1 MEKGEKN
8 TIVSSYNRNFTGRN
22 DGNPSTHAFVASP
35 EVCSEAPPPPSI
47 PSCPLLHPLPPPT
60 SSTSSLPTLPPPP
73 TLLSTPPHP
82 PSLPLTLQV
91 VTALALAGSL
101 DFNPLTDELVGASG
115 ERFKLKPPYGDE
127 LPSRVR

>member
-1 MEKGEKN
+1 MA
-8 TIVSSYNRNFTGRN
+8 TPAHTPLWPPQRCALRHHLPLYTLL
-22 DGNPSTHAFVASP
+22 PT
-35 EVCSEAPPPPSI
+35 PPPPPPAS
-47 PSCPLLHPLPPPT
+47 PPT
-60 SSTSSLPTLPPPP
+60 STSSLPTLPPPP

-82 PSLPLTLQV
+82 HSLPLTLQV

-127 LPSRVR
+127 LPSRVRQDLVGGALLLSW

>member
-1 MEKGEKN
+1 MA
-8 TIVSSYNRNFTGRN
+8 TPAHTPLWPPQRCALRHHLPPPLYPPAHSST
-22 DGNPSTHAFVASP
+22 PSTP
-35 EVCSEAPPPPSI
+35 C
-47 PSCPLLHPLPPPT
+47 LPPT

-127 LPSRVR
+127 LPSRVRQDLVGGALLLSW